1 MSLARCRSERCNL
14 SGIVCRLNHVDERSG
29 VADERRQQAKRGLGE
44 LLAVKKRL
52 ARFSLNIIQTIFT
65 ISKGGF
71 RFLLYYFFVIYSLKK
86 NKKTLISFIYHHF
99 ICFMSGTRPGALKPS
114 VGDGKKSS
122 WYHLYLFIM
131 NIYMFFW
138 QQQIV
143 QLHCKLIAT
152 TYY

>member
-1 MSLARCRSERCNL
+1 MFVTDFVHTSPFKNL
-14 SGIVCRLNHVDERSG
+14 KSG
-29 VADERRQQAKRGLGE
+29 VGRGPFE
-44 LLAVKKRL
+44 
-52 ARFSLNIIQTIFT
+52 
-65 ISKGGF
+65 
-71 RFLLYYFFVIYSLKK
+71 RFLLYYFFCDKK
-86 NKKTLISFIYHHF
+86 NNKKTLISFIYHHF

-122 WYHLYLFIM
+122 CYHLYLFIM

-138 QQQIV
+138 QQHIV